1 VSEAP
6 THSFYQDTI
15 PADGPGRC
23 DYTYGDGSRCGLRPD
38 QHPQAEQLQARIAEL
53 EAALREVVAVLGPAP
68 LPCCEGCATEVSMA
82 LKTAQSALGASP

>member
-53 EAALREVVAVLGPAP
+53 EQALRDWWAHENTMDGPP
-68 LPCCEGCATEVSMA
+68 WHETRGRILDLLPDLEP
-82 LKTAQSALGASP
+82 Q